1 MRKKQLTSLHLLQN
15 KIMKSKLNL
24 ITVALILLFCSSNA
38 IHAQSMGISN
48 AAITPD
54 PSSILEMRT
63 TDKGILIPRMTTA
76 ERDNIS
82 SPATGLMLY
91 NTITNQ
97 YNFYNGSAWVF
108 WGSAAYLSATSGET
122 LSTSS
127 TVDVVITDM
136 TKNAAEA
143 GTYSVLFNAQVSIPE
158 ANYTTGFS
166 TADAAADLNLIY
178 NDIMAIPVT
187 GTHALTFGNGETLL
201 PGVYDVAGAAS
212 IAGTLTLDG
221 NNETNPLFII
231 RANAGAFNTAASV
244 EVILTNGATSENIF
258 WIADGAIGL
267 GAGTKISGNL
277 FSNGAA
283 VAGGSSIVNGRLL
296 TKLGAISFGQGAL
309 TVPTDNSIID
319 FRSLSNFIIFTSS
332 GGVANTGASVY
343 NGDIGTGG
351 GAITGFPTASV
362 NGTIFESG
370 STTVV
375 TPINHMATFSLY
387 KNGALI
393 PNTPRTRTHL
403 NNPSDLSLQGLST
416 VGVGDTID
424 VRMKVDEQPS
434 DGIEISV
441 LNRILTLIKV
451 GN

>member
-1 MRKKQLTSLHLLQN
+1 
-15 KIMKSKLNL
+15 MKSQLNL
-24 ITVALILLFCSSNA
+24 IAAALILLFFSSNT

-63 TDKGILIPRMTTA
+63 TEKGILIPRMTTA

-122 LSTSS
+122 LSTIS
-127 TVDVVITDM
+127 TSDVVITDM
-136 TKNAAEA
+136 TKTALEA
-143 GTYSVLFNAQVSIPE
+143 GTYSVLFNGQVNIP
-158 ANYTTGFS
+158 AADYTTGFS

-187 GTHALTFGNGETLL
+187 GTHALTFGSGETLL

-244 EVILTNGATSENIF
+244 DVILTNGATSENVF

-267 GAGTKISGNL
+267 GAGTKISGTL

-309 TVPTDNSIID
+309 TAPTGNSIVD
-319 FRSLSNFIIFTSS
+319 FRSLSDFIIFTSS

-351 GAITGFPTASV
+351 GAITGFPTANV

-387 KNGALI
+387 KNGVLI
-393 PNTPRTRTHL
+393 PNTRRTRTHL
-403 NNPSDLSLQGLST
+403 NNPSDISLLGICT
-416 VGVGDTID
+416 IEVDDTID
-424 VRMKVDEQPS
+424 VRWKIDEQPS

>member
-1 MRKKQLTSLHLLQN
+1 
-15 KIMKSKLNL
+15 MKSQLNL
-24 ITVALILLFCSSNA
+24 IAAALILLFCSSNT

-63 TDKGILIPRMTTA
+63 TEKGILIPRMTTA

-122 LSTSS
+122 LSTTS
-127 TVDVVITDM
+127 TSDVVITDM
-136 TKNAAEA
+136 TKTALEA
-143 GTYSVLFNAQVSIPE
+143 GTYSVLFNGQVNIP
-158 ANYTTGFS
+158 AADYTTGFS

-187 GTHALTFGNGETLL
+187 GTHALTFGSGETLL

-244 EVILTNGATSENIF
+244 DVILTNGATSENVF

-267 GAGTKISGNL
+267 GAGTKISGTL

-309 TVPTDNSIID
+309 TAPTGNSIVD
-319 FRSLSNFIIFTSS
+319 FRSLSDFIIFTSS

-351 GAITGFPTASV
+351 GAITGFPTANV

-387 KNGALI
+387 KNGVLI
-393 PNTPRTRTHL
+393 PYSSRTRTHL
-403 NNPSDLSLQGLST
+403 NNPSDISLLGIST
-416 VGVGDTID
+416 IEVDDTID

-434 DGIEISV
+434 DSISISV

>member
-1 MRKKQLTSLHLLQN
+1 
-15 KIMKSKLNL
+15 MKSKLKL
-24 ITVALILLFCSSNA
+24 LETALIIVLLSSNT
-38 IHAQSMGISN
+38 ILAQSMGISN

-54 PSSILEMRT
+54 PYSILEMRT
-63 TDKGILIPRMTTA
+63 TDRGILIPRMTTA
-76 ERDNIS
+76 QRDGII

-91 NTITNQ
+91 NTNTNQ

-108 WGSAAYLSATSGET
+108 WGSAAYLFATSGET
-122 LSTSS
+122 LYTTSTE
-127 TVDVVITDM
+127 DVVITNM
-136 TKNAAEA
+136 TKTALEA
-143 GTYSVLFNAQVSIPE
+143 GAYSVLFNAQVSIP
-158 ANYTTGFS
+158 AAYYTTGFS

-178 NDIMAIPVT
+178 NDIMAIPST
-187 GTHALTFGNGETLL
+187 GIHSLTFGSGETLL

-221 NNETNPLFII
+221 NGDPNALFII
-231 RANAGAFNTAASV
+231 KANAGAFNTAASTIV
-244 EVILTNGATSENIF
+244 LLVNGATAKNVF
-258 WIADGAIGL
+258 WIADGAVGL
-267 GAGTKISGNL
+267 GSLTNISGTL

-309 TVPTDNSIID
+309 TLPTGNSIID
-319 FRSLSNFIIFTSS
+319 FRALSDFVIFTSS
-332 GGVANTGASVY
+332 GGIANTGASEY
-343 NGDIGTGG
+343 NGNIGTGS
-351 GAITGFPTASV
+351 GAITGFTAATV
-362 NGTIFESG
+362 NGVIFESG

-387 KNGALI
+387 KNGVLI

-424 VRMKVDEQPS
+424 VRWKNDDQS
-434 DGIEISV
+434 TNGIEISV